1 MKKLFLRSLYA
12 LLGILL
18 FVWFGGKWIL
28 SFSTAEYSGEQIIAN
43 LQNPVEVTFD
53 AKGIPQIWAETNN
66 DLYTSLGW
74 LHASER
80 LFQMELVRRM
90 SKGELSE
97 IFGRAAFKVDL
108 FQRKIGF
115 ARKAQTDAAG
125 LSPEARATLT
135 SYCSGINQWIATKTI
150 LPPEFVILQ
159 FKPEPWTPEDCM
171 VVALYQTWYSHALMD
186 RDEDYAKL
194 IEKFGDAAF
203 NVFKKYKS
211 WSPAT
216 IKEGLLSSLFQ
227 QEAFPLRM
235 TNASNSW
242 VVSPHKSTS
251 GHAVHASDP
260 HLVTNQI
267 PGFWYIAGLHS
278 QQGLNVVGVT
288 VPGMPFVSMGHNGR
302 IAYAFTVA
310 SVDIIDY
317 YTARLNAV
325 DSTQILTE
333 NGYEE
338 LTTTLEKI
346 SVKDEPEPEKVV
358 VRSTNRGV
366 VIKQDAFEA
375 TILKWAGFDFSA
387 ADIIQSGMNLQA
399 ADDFD
404 SFRQA
409 VTGLGAL
416 DVNWTYS
423 DKTGNI
429 GYQLGV
435 PIPVRSYT
443 NTYSKLAA
451 EQADNNWQGYLPLA
465 KTPHILNPAEGWL
478 ATCNNQIVSEKLQT
492 KLPGFYDPYRI
503 TRANTLLGAKEKFSP
518 DELGEMQL
526 NMISG
531 LSLRWKS
538 LFARGAGKLGK
549 PMLRGKIEAWD
560 GSMSENSEI
569 ALLFSYWWRF
579 MAWAL
584 FEDDLGSDWSSG
596 QLIKEEVLT
605 EDISEIID
613 DQRTEKKVETK
624 EDISEIAVGLAL
636 TKAANRKLGEVSKL
650 RIRHPLARVKIL
662 DTWLNLNRGPFE
674 IGGNN
679 GSLNANWNF
688 YNEEDDRFYS
698 VVGPSMR
705 FILDWSDVDAFTMNV
720 AMGQSGNPFSKHYDD
735 FLELHNKGERWNV
748 PFSKKNV
755 FAKNANKLTFKP
767 KK

>member
-1 MKKLFLRSLYA
+1 MKKLLLRSLYV
-12 LLGILL
+12 LLGLL
-18 FVWFGGKWIL
+18 LLVWFGGKWIL
-28 SFSTAEYSGEQIIAN
+28 SFSTADYSGEKLIAN
-43 LQNPVEVTFD
+43 LHNPVEVTFD
-53 AKGIPQIWAETNN
+53 ARGIPQIWAETN
-66 DLYTSLGW
+66 DDVYTTLGW

-97 IFGRAAFKVDL
+97 VFGRAAFEVDL
-108 FQRKIGF
+108 FQRQIGF
-115 ARKAQTDAAG
+115 ARKAQADAAE
-125 LSPEARATLT
+125 LSSEARATLT
-135 SYCSGINQWIATKTI
+135 SYCNGINQWIAAKTI

-159 FKPEPWTPEDCM
+159 FKPAPWTPEDCM

-194 IEKFGDAAF
+194 IEKFGTDAF
-203 NVFKKYKS
+203 DLFTKYKT
-211 WSPAT
+211 WSPPT

-242 VVSPHKSTS
+242 VVAPHKSTS
-251 GHAVHASDP
+251 KHAIHASDP

-278 QQGLNVVGVT
+278 QEGLNVVGVT
-288 VPGMPFVSMGHNGR
+288 VPGMPFVSMGHNGQ

-333 NGYEE
+333 KGYEE
-338 LTTTLEKI
+338 VTTTVEEI
-346 SVKDEPEPEKVV
+346 SVKGESEPEKIT
-358 VRSTNRGV
+358 VRATSLGV
-366 VIKQDAFEA
+366 IIKQDAFEA

-387 ADIIQSGMNLQA
+387 ADIIENGMKLQA
-399 ADDFD
+399 VDDFD

-416 DVNWTYS
+416 NVNWTYS
-423 DKTGNI
+423 DKNGNI

-435 PIPVRSYT
+435 PIPIRSYA

-451 EQADNNWQGYLPLA
+451 EQATNNWQGYLPLA
-465 KTPHILNPAEGWL
+465 ETPHILNPAEGWL
-478 ATCNNQIVSEKLQT
+478 ASCNNQIVSEKLQT

-503 TRANTLLGAKEKFSP
+503 TRANALLGAKDKFSR

-526 NMISG
+526 DMISG

-538 LFARGAGKLGK
+538 LFASGAGKLGK
-549 PMLRGKIEAWD
+549 PMLRSKIDAWE
-560 GSMSENSEI
+560 GNMSEDSEI
-569 ALLFSYWWRF
+569 ALLFSYWWRY
-579 MAWAL
+579 MAQAI
-584 FEDDLGSDWSSG
+584 FEDDIGSDWASG
-596 QLIKEEVLT
+596 HLLREEVLT
-605 EDISEIID
+605 ENITEIID
-613 DQRTEKKVETK
+613 DQRTEDKVETK
-624 EDISEIAVGLAL
+624 EDMSEIAVGLAL

-662 DTWLNLNRGPFE
+662 DIWLDLNRGPFE
-674 IGGNN
+674 LGGNN
-679 GSLNANWNF
+679 GSLNSNF
-688 YNEEDDRFYS
+688 NYYDEKDDRFYS

-720 AMGQSGNPFSKHYDD
+720 AMGQSGNPFSNHYDD
-735 FLELHNKGERWNV
+735 FIEDHKKGERWNV
-748 PFSKKNV
+748 PFSKEKV
-755 FAKNANKLTFKP
+755 FANKVNLLTLKP